1 MTDSARHRPPQ
12 FSSDSRMAQ
21 YVLCGPGFLDSA
33 EVSRRRMIQTNFIP
47 VAARKPVKRA
57 VDILGA
63 IVGIALFGPL
73 MLIIAALVKR
83 EGGDAIF
90 AHERLGRNGVLFP
103 CLKFRT
109 MVPDAKERL
118 AALLASDPAARA
130 EWERDHKLSND
141 PRITAL
147 GGFLR
152 KTSLDEL
159 PQFFNVLR
167 GEMSLVGPRP
177 ITAAEREKYG
187 EDFEFYAQCRPGITG
202 IWQVSGRNNIS
213 YPARVALDA
222 QYALNQS
229 ILLDLAILLR
239 TFWVMASGSGSGAR

>member
-1 MTDSARHRPPQ
+1 MTDSIRHSPPEFTSDASMAR
-12 FSSDSRMAQ
+12 
-21 YVLCGPGFLDSA
+21 YVLCGPGFLDNA
-33 EVSRRRMIQTNFIP
+33 EVNRRRMIQTYSLP
-47 VAARKPVKRA
+47 MAARKPVKRA

-63 IVGIALFGPL
+63 FVGIVLFGPL

-90 AHERLGRNGVLFP
+90 AHERLGRNGQPFL

-118 AALLASDPAARA
+118 AALLARDPSARA
-130 EWERDHKLSND
+130 EWERDHKLAND

-147 GGFLR
+147 GAFLR

-187 EDFEFYAQCRPGITG
+187 DDFELYAQCRPGITG

-229 ILLDLAILLR
+229 IMLDAAILFR
-239 TFWVMASGSGSGAR
+239 TFGVMASGSGSGAR

>member
-1 MTDSARHRPPQ
+1 MTDSARHKLPE
-12 FSSDSRMAQ
+12 FSSDANIAR
-21 YVLCGPGFLDSA
+21 YVLCGPEFLDSA
-33 EVSRRRMIQTNFIP
+33 DVNRRRTIQPHVMPMST
-47 VAARKPVKRA
+47 RKPVKRA

-63 IVGIALFGPL
+63 VAGIVLFGPL

-90 AHERLGRNGVLFP
+90 AHERLGRNGQPFL

-118 AALLASDPAARA
+118 AALLASDPCARA
-130 EWERDHKLSND
+130 EWERDHKLTND

-147 GGFLR
+147 GAFLR

-187 EDFEFYAQCRPGITG
+187 DDFSSYAQCRPGITG

-213 YPARVALDA
+213 YAARVALDV
-222 QYALNQS
+222 QYAVNQS
-229 ILLDLAILLR
+229 IMLDAAILFR
-239 TFWVMASGSGSGAR
+239 TFGVMASGSNSGAR